1 MSATA
6 QPRPASLSRLHR
18 EELSSGLIRI
28 SCQFQP
34 ELLNDEQF
42 AQAGIPLPPSLRTA
56 ISKRKAEYLA
66 GRWCAREAL
75 QLLGLEGIPQLT
87 QDRSPSWPLGAVGSI
102 THSHGVAE
110 VMVGDA
116 NKWLAVGV
124 DTEQWV
130 STERAA
136 RLEREL
142 LTEEELK
149 ALSGMTPLQRANRLT
164 LIFSAKES
172 LFKAL
177 YPLTGKR
184 FYFHDAVRRHPNSLT
199 LLRTLSADWPKGT
212 QIPFRWRERQ
222 HSVLSWIA
230 LPKHQSTEE

>member
-1 MSATA
+1 MSASSF
-6 QPRPASLSRLHR
+6 QRPACLTQQHR
-18 EELSSGLIRI
+18 EELAPGLIRV
-28 SCQFQP
+28 SCQYHQDRLEDKHFQ
-34 ELLNDEQF
+34 
-42 AQAGIPLPPSLRTA
+42 QAGVTLPVSLQTA
-56 ISKRKAEYLA
+56 INKRKAEYLA
-66 GRWCAREAL
+66 GRWCAHEAL
-75 QLLGLEGIPQLT
+75 RHIGTDGFPGLNA
-87 QDRSPSWPLGAVGSI
+87 DRSPAWPAGSRGSI
-102 THSHGVAE
+102 THSHGTAE

-116 NKWLAVGV
+116 RQWLTIGL

-130 STERAA
+130 SPERAS

-149 ALSGMTPLQRANRLT
+149 ALAGMSPLQRANRLT

-184 FYFHDAVRRHPNSLT
+184 FYFHDAVRRQPNSLT
-199 LLRTLSADWPKGT
+199 LLRTLSEEWPKGT

-230 LPKHQSTEE
+230 LPRDR

>member
-1 MSATA
+1 MFSMSSYT
-6 QPRPASLSRLHR
+6 RPDCLSHQKLEEVAAGLFRVSCQFDADKLGDDSFHEAGITLHASLS
-18 EELSSGLIRI
+18 
-28 SCQFQP
+28 
-34 ELLNDEQF
+34 N
-42 AQAGIPLPPSLRTA
+42 AVA
-56 ISKRKAEYLA
+56 KRKAEYLA
-66 GRWCAREAL
+66 GRWCARAAL
-75 QLLGLEGIPQLT
+75 AQLGVDGLPGLNS
-87 QDRSPSWPLGAVGSI
+87 DRSPAWPEGTLGSI

-110 VMVGDA
+110 VMVADA
-116 NKWLAVGV
+116 RDWLTVGL
-124 DTEQWV
+124 DTECWV
-130 STERAA
+130 NPERAA

-149 ALSGMTPLQRANRLT
+149 ALAGMSPLQRANRLT

-184 FYFHDAVRRHPNSLT
+184 FYFHDAVRRQPNSLT
-199 LLRTLSADWPKGT
+199 LLRTLSEEWPRGT

-230 LPKHQSTEE
+230 LPKPR

>member
-1 MSATA
+1 MSSSSY
-6 QPRPASLSRLHR
+6 PRPACLSQQHR
-18 EELSSGLIRI
+18 EELSPGLIRA
-28 SCQFQP
+28 SCHYFP
-34 ELLNDEQF
+34 ERLEGNDF
-42 AQAGIPLPPSLRTA
+42 NQAGITLPPSLKTA
-56 ISKRKAEYLA
+56 INKRKTEYLA

-75 QLLGLEGIPQLT
+75 RQIGSEGLPGLNS
-87 QDRSPSWPLGAVGSI
+87 DRSPAWPSGTLGSI
-102 THSHGVAE
+102 THSHGIAE
-110 VMVGDA
+110 VMVGDTER
-116 NKWLAVGV
+116 WLTIGL

-130 STERAA
+130 NPERAA

-149 ALSGMTPLQRANRLT
+149 SLAGMSPLQRANRLT

-184 FYFHDAVRRHPNSLT
+184 FYFHDAVRRQPNSLT
-199 LLRTLSADWPKGT
+199 LLRTLSPEWPKGT

-230 LPKHQSTEE
+230 LPKGR

>member
-1 MSATA
+1 M
-6 QPRPASLSRLHR
+6 H
-18 EELSSGLIRI
+18 
-28 SCQFQP
+28 FQ
-34 ELLNDEQF
+34 
-42 AQAGIPLPPSLRTA
+42 QAGVILPPSLQTA
-56 ISKRKAEYLA
+56 INKRKAEYLA
-66 GRWCAREAL
+66 GRWCAHEAL
-75 QLLGLEGIPQLT
+75 RHIGTEGFPGLNA
-87 QDRSPSWPLGAVGSI
+87 DRSPAWPAGTRGSI
-102 THSHGVAE
+102 THSHGTAE

-116 NKWLAVGV
+116 HRWLTIGL

-130 STERAA
+130 SPERAA

-149 ALSGMTPLQRANRLT
+149 TLAGMSPLQRANRLT
-164 LIFSAKES
+164 LVFSAKES

-184 FYFHDAVRRHPNSLT
+184 FYFHDAARRQPNSLT
-199 LLRTLSADWPKGT
+199 LLRTLSEEWPKGT

-230 LPKHQSTEE
+230 LPRDR